1 VCASLG
7 YSGRCLPFLPRYADE
22 AAVGPRRCLVRTPN
36 AIQLKSWIKVNAKHY
51 RSEQSLNSNLYKI
64 VYCSKN
70 LIEGDDAKRDAEI
83 EQILQTSR
91 RNNKVQNVTGALL
104 FDSGYFAQVLE
115 GPKLAIEQT
124 FERIQRDPRH
134 GDVTVLSVQTD
145 GHRDFPEWSMAHV
158 ASSGGTGSAG
168 MAALALDTA
177 SLHPAA
183 SADEVLGLLR
193 SLVIQED

>member
-1 VCASLG
+1 V
-7 YSGRCLPFLPRYADE
+7 
-22 AAVGPRRCLVRTPN
+22 
-36 AIQLKSWIKVNAKHY
+36 
-51 RSEQSLNSNLYKI
+51 NSNLYKI

-70 LIEGDDAKRDAEI
+70 LIEGDDAERDAEI
-83 EQILQTSR
+83 KQILQTSR

-134 GDVTVLSVQTD
+134 GEVTVLSVQTD